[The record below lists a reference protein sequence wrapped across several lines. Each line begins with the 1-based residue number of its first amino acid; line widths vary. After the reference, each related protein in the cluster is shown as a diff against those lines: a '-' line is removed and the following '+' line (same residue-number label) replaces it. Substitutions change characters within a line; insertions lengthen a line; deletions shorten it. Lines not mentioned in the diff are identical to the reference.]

1 MEHKVIAVRFLA
13 LVGFVTLCL
22 IAITALWLA
31 TAPDEN
37 TGITIPLE
45 KNLTTERYFKNINDR
60 PLIRSEKIHVVKVNV
75 LSESP
80 KTATFKIH
88 YDLKYDESLDDIW
101 ISASILRNSGWPS
114 MHYYHPAKVTAG
126 YGNSAVVVL
135 GVADESKLALLTSRS
150 IIISFY
156 KGGHSPFH
164 EVRYEYERVW
174 CRNATEINDL
184 WKQPYPVENGSK
196 YSITGTRSVSRLCLK
211 DEH

>member
-1 MEHKVIAVRFLA
+1 MKYKVIAVQFLA

-22 IAITALWLA
+22 IAITAFWLA
-31 TAPDEN
+31 TAPDKN

-45 KNLTTERYFKNINDR
+45 KNLTTERFFKNINDR
-60 PLIRSEKIHVVKVNV
+60 PLIKSEKIHVVNVNV

-88 YDLKYDESLDDIW
+88 YDLKYDESFDDIW
-101 ISASILRNSGWPS
+101 VSASILQNSGWPS
-114 MHYYHPAKVTAG
+114 MHYYRPAKIMAG
-126 YGNSAVVVL
+126 YGNAAIVEL
-135 GVADESKLALLTSRS
+135 GVTDESKLELLTSNS

-164 EVRYEYERVW
+164 EVRYEYERIW
-174 CRNATEINDL
+174 CRNATEIRDL
-184 WKQPYPVENGSK
+184 WKQPYPLESGSK
-196 YSITGTRSVSRLCLK
+196 YSINGTRSVSRLCLK